1 VSIERA
7 RLSVEFYL
15 SRIHAQTAELRAR
28 EHPRNDPSS
37 VKWLSLV
44 GGLTDTANEYLD
56 RSQVA
61 PSPPTAVESLVR
73 DAARLAQFAYNCLA
87 YLGSFGPDDLP
98 VPLVRPFQRWFEQ
111 LNLHNTTLFRADQ
124 QPNYELSP
132 TDRDL
137 FDSIRDK
144 SASLIDAIAAIE
156 WPLLQV
162 TVPSKALGLIPH
174 FSIVAHEIGH
184 AVFPK
189 ISWDLTA
196 HDSAWN
202 DLIQRIAQRLA
213 VPQASPSA
221 ISFTQKAFSNWFGEI
236 VSDALAYL
244 LAGPAFFFALCDFFQ
259 LSGSGHRISDTHP
272 PPELRRR
279 LLFERTQSGGPTTFK
294 SVIHDHTGEHLVDD
308 FNSGLLLRLPSVDQI
323 FADLSASPQDQERAA
338 VLAELIPFCIQIAGT
353 IYEQVEAYL
362 LANAPTTVYSPLRLD
377 QDLKVHLAAL
387 LEAIPPIEFG
397 ADLTTKK
404 PADFPSILN
413 VGWIV
418 LLVKLRDL
426 RVRPSGGAKFGSD
439 HAESLH
445 SLLLKA
451 VELSEA
457 RRLWDNV

>member
-15 SRIHAQTAELRAR
+15 CRIQAQTTELRVR

-44 GGLTDTANEYLD
+44 GGLIDTANQYLEQ
-56 RSQVA
+56 SQA
-61 PSPPTAVESLVR
+61 AGSPPTTVEKLVR
-73 DAARLAQFAYNCLA
+73 DAAHLAQFAYNCLA

-111 LNLHNTTLFRADQ
+111 LNLPNTTLFRADQ

-132 TDRDL
+132 THRHL
-137 FDSIRDK
+137 FDPIRDK
-144 SASLIDAIAAIE
+144 SASLADAIAAIE

-196 HDSAWN
+196 HNSAWSE
-202 DLIQRIAQRLA
+202 LIQRITQRLA
-213 VPQASPSA
+213 TPRASPSA
-221 ISFTQKAFSNWFGEI
+221 ISFTQKAFSNWFEEI

-244 LAGPAFFFALCDFFQ
+244 MTGPAFFFALCDFFQ

-279 LLFERTQSGGPTTFK
+279 LVFERTQLGAPPTFK
-294 SVIHDHTGEHLVDD
+294 SVIHAHTGEDLVDD
-308 FNSGLLLRLPSVDQI
+308 FNSALLLRLPSVDQI
-323 FADLSASPQDQERAA
+323 FIDLSASLPDQEQAA
-338 VLAELIPFCIQIAGT
+338 VLAELIPFCVQIAGT
-353 IYEQVEAYL
+353 IYQQVEVYL
-362 LANAPTTVYSPLRLD
+362 LANAPTTIYSPSRLD
-377 QDLKVHLAAL
+377 QDLEVHLAAL

-397 ADLTTKK
+397 ADLNTKA
-404 PADFPSILN
+404 PADFASILN

-426 RVRPSGGAKFGSD
+426 RVRPSGGGKFDSNR
-439 HAESLH
+439 AESLH

>member
-15 SRIHAQTAELRAR
+15 SRVQAQTIELRAR
-28 EHPRNDPSS
+28 EHPRNDPSP

-44 GGLTDTANEYLD
+44 GGLIDTANDYLEQ
-56 RSQVA
+56 SQA
-61 PSPPTAVESLVR
+61 AGSPPTTVESLVR
-73 DAARLAQFAYNCLA
+73 DAARLAQFAYDCPA

-111 LNLHNTTLFRADQ
+111 LNLPNTTLFRADQ

-132 TDRDL
+132 TPRHL
-137 FDSIRDK
+137 FDSIRGK
-144 SASLIDAIAAIE
+144 SASLTDAIAAID

-196 HDSAWN
+196 HNPAWD
-202 DLIQRIAQRLA
+202 DLIQRIARHLG
-213 VPQASPSA
+213 ASRATPSA
-221 ISFTQKAFSNWFGEI
+221 VSFTQKVFSNWFEEI

-244 LAGPAFFFALCDFFQ
+244 MTGPAFFFALCDFFQ

-279 LLFERTQSGGPTTFK
+279 LVFERTQLGGPPTFE
-294 SVIHDHTGEHLVDD
+294 SVIHAHTGEDLVDD
-308 FNSGLLLRLPSVDQI
+308 FNSSLLLRLPSVDQI
-323 FADLSASPQDQERAA
+323 AADLSVSLPDQEHAA
-338 VLAELIPFCIQIAGT
+338 ALAELIPFCVNIAGT
-353 IYEQVEAYL
+353 IYQQVEAYL
-362 LANAPTTVYSPLRLD
+362 SSNAPATIYSPDRLD
-377 QDLKVHLAAL
+377 QDLKAHLDAL
-387 LEAIPPIEFG
+387 REAIPPIESG
-397 ADLTTKK
+397 ADLNTKV
-404 PADFPSILN
+404 PTDFASILN

-418 LLVKLRDL
+418 LLVELRDL
-426 RVRPSGGAKFGSD
+426 RVRPSGDGKFGSD
-439 HAESLH
+439 SAESLH

-451 VELSEA
+451 VELSEV